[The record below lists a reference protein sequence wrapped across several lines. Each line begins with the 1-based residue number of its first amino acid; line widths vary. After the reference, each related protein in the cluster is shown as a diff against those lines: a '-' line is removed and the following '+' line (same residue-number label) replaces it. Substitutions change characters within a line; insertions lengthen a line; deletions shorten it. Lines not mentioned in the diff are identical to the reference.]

1 MDDFVLENLHAS
13 RNDFCSRLINLLT
26 PHIHYG
32 LKSIFDEA
40 WKLCIENGE
49 TTKYLMTFQN
59 FLLRIPKWNTSIIEK
74 ETQRINEQSGCSHI
88 EELITCVHIIH
99 LKTLTCV
106 RAGSKQKKIDIAIP
120 KLSNFIHNVYINVAR
135 KVYSN
140 VYLFEKTKQ
149 HLQIQKNNNKLEEFI
164 KECILNTIRESI
176 PIEKLLKVYIED
188 QFIEEDTEVVD
199 TEEIIAQDPVME
211 EEEKELDQQLE
222 NALETFD
229 NEKER
234 EGRVGEGEDSGSVK
248 KQTITF
254 HDMDQV
260 RTITDAENN
269 ISSTDELVNA
279 PKTLERLE
287 EISMKNFAKR
297 KEEQNSYDDDDGGD
311 ENDAIQIGEPV
322 SLGELDID
330 MFSEL

>member
-1 MDDFVLENLHAS
+1 MDDFVLENLQVS
-13 RNDFCSRLINLLT
+13 RNDFCSRLINILT
-26 PHIHYG
+26 PHIHSG

-40 WKLCIENGE
+40 WRICIENGE

-59 FLLRIPKWNTSIIEK
+59 FLLRVPKWNTSIIEK
-74 ETQRINEQSGCSHI
+74 ETQRISEQTGCGHI

-120 KLSNFIHNVYINVAR
+120 KLSEFIHKVYINVAR

-149 HLQIQKNNNKLEEFI
+149 HLQIQKNNYQLEGVI
-164 KECILNTIRESI
+164 KECILNTVRENI
-176 PIEKLLKVYIED
+176 PIEHLLKVYIED

-199 TEEIIAQDPVME
+199 TEEIIAQDPVIE
-211 EEEKELDQQLE
+211 EEEEQE
-222 NALETFD
+222 NEQEQEAAAAAAAAIE
-229 NEKER
+229 EAQYAG
-234 EGRVGEGEDSGSVK
+234 GRDDGVDGVK

-254 HDMDQV
+254 DDIDRV
-260 RTITDAENN
+260 RIMSDAE
-269 ISSTDELVNA
+269 TTEELVNA

-297 KEEQNSYDDDDGGD
+297 KEEEEDGDDDDD
-311 ENDAIQIGEPV
+311 AENDALQIGEPV
-322 SLGELDID
+322 SLGDLDID
-330 MFSEL
+330 MFSEEL

>member
-1 MDDFVLENLHAS
+1 MDDFVLENLQMS
-13 RNDFCSRLINLLT
+13 RNDFCSRLINILT
-26 PHIHYG
+26 PHIHSG

-40 WKLCIENGE
+40 WRLCIENGE

-59 FLLRIPKWNTSIIEK
+59 FLLRVPKWNASIIEK
-74 ETQRINEQSGCSHI
+74 ETQRISEQSGCGHI

-120 KLSNFIHNVYINVAR
+120 KLSEFIHKVYINVAR

-149 HLQIQKNNNKLEEFI
+149 HLQVQKNNYHLEVLI
-164 KECILNTIRESI
+164 KECILNAIRESI
-176 PIEKLLKVYIED
+176 PIEHLLKVYIED

-199 TEEIIAQDPVME
+199 TEEIIAQDPVIE
-211 EEEKELDQQLE
+211 EEDEEEQQADAVEEVKENQTE
-222 NALETFD
+222 
-229 NEKER
+229 
-234 EGRVGEGEDSGSVK
+234 SGGGGDDGIK

-254 HDMDQV
+254 DDIDRV
-260 RTITDAENN
+260 RILNDAES
-269 ISSTDELVNA
+269 ISSTEELVNA

-297 KEEQNSYDDDDGGD
+297 KEEEDGYVDDDDDD
-311 ENDAIQIGEPV
+311 ENNALHIGEPV
-322 SLGELDID
+322 TLGDLDID

>member
-1 MDDFVLENLHAS
+1 MDDFVLENLQMS
-13 RNDFCSRLINLLT
+13 RNDFCSRLINILT
-26 PHIHYG
+26 PHIHSG

-40 WKLCIENGE
+40 WRLCIENGE

-59 FLLRIPKWNTSIIEK
+59 FLLRVPKWNASIIEK
-74 ETQRINEQSGCSHI
+74 ETQRISEQSGCGHI

-120 KLSNFIHNVYINVAR
+120 KLSEFIHKVYINVAR

-149 HLQIQKNNNKLEEFI
+149 HLQIQKNNYHLEMLI
-164 KECILNTIRESI
+164 KECILNAIRESI
-176 PIEKLLKVYIED
+176 PIEHLLKVYIED

-199 TEEIIAQDPVME
+199 TEEIIAQDPVIE
-211 EEEKELDQQLE
+211 EEENEEEQQFDAVEEVRKNQTE
-222 NALETFD
+222 NGGGGD
-229 NEKER
+229 
-234 EGRVGEGEDSGSVK
+234 DDIK

-254 HDMDQV
+254 DDIDRV
-260 RTITDAENN
+260 RILNDAES
-269 ISSTDELVNA
+269 ISSTEELVNA

-297 KEEQNSYDDDDGGD
+297 KEEEGGYDDDDDDD
-311 ENDAIQIGEPV
+311 ENDALHIGEPV
-322 SLGELDID
+322 TLGDLDID

>member
-1 MDDFVLENLHAS
+1 MDDFVLENLQMS
-13 RNDFCSRLINLLT
+13 RNDFCSRLINILT
-26 PHIHYG
+26 PHIHSG

-40 WKLCIENGE
+40 WRICVENGE

-59 FLLRIPKWNTSIIEK
+59 FLLRVPKWNTSIIEK
-74 ETQRINEQSGCSHI
+74 ETQRISEQTGCGHI

-120 KLSNFIHNVYINVAR
+120 KLSEFIHKVYINVAR

-149 HLQIQKNNNKLEEFI
+149 HLQIQKNNYHLEGII
-164 KECILNTIRESI
+164 KECILNTIRDSI
-176 PIEKLLKVYIED
+176 PIEHLLKVYIQD

-199 TEEIIAQDPVME
+199 TEEIIAQDPVIE
-211 EEEKELDQQLE
+211 EEEGEEKEEE
-222 NALETFD
+222 NANPVEEAQNAGNNNHDED
-229 NEKER
+229 N
-234 EGRVGEGEDSGSVK
+234 GGVK
-248 KQTITF
+248 RQTITF
-254 HDMDQV
+254 DDVDRV
-260 RTITDAENN
+260 RIMNDTD
-269 ISSTDELVNA
+269 STEELVNA

-297 KEEQNSYDDDDGGD
+297 KEEQESYDDDDED
-311 ENDAIQIGEPV
+311 ENDALHIGEPV
-322 SLGELDID
+322 SLGDLDID
-330 MFSEL
+330 MFSEDL

>member
-1 MDDFVLENLHAS
+1 MDDFVLENLEVS

-26 PHIHYG
+26 PHIHSG

-59 FLLRIPKWNTSIIEK
+59 FLLRVPKWNTSIIEK
-74 ETQRINEQSGCSHI
+74 ETRRISEQSGCSHI

-106 RAGSKQKKIDIAIP
+106 RAGSKQKKIDISIP
-120 KLSNFIHNVYINVAR
+120 KLSEFIHKVYINVAR

-140 VYLFEKTKQ
+140 VYLFEKNKQ
-149 HLQIQKNNNKLEEFI
+149 HLQIQKNNYHLEGLI

-176 PIEKLLKVYIED
+176 PIEHLLKVYIED

-199 TEEIIAQDPVME
+199 TEEIIAQDPVVE
-211 EEEKELDQQLE
+211 EEDEHQKEESVEEDRNSSGDQ
-222 NALETFD
+222 D
-229 NEKER
+229 D
-234 EGRVGEGEDSGSVK
+234 GVK

-254 HDMDQV
+254 DDIDRV
-260 RTITDAENN
+260 RIMNDTD
-269 ISSTDELVNA
+269 STEELVNA

-297 KEEQNSYDDDDGGD
+297 KEEEDSYDDDDED
-311 ENDAIQIGEPV
+311 ENDALRIGEPV
-322 SLGELDID
+322 SLGDLDID

>member
-1 MDDFVLENLHAS
+1 MDDFVLENLQAS

-26 PHIHYG
+26 PHIHSG

-59 FLLRIPKWNTSIIEK
+59 FLLRVPKWNTSIIEK
-74 ETQRINEQSGCSHI
+74 ETQRISEQSGCSHI

-120 KLSNFIHNVYINVAR
+120 KLSEFIHKVYINVAR

-140 VYLFEKTKQ
+140 VYLFEKNKQ
-149 HLQIQKNNNKLEEFI
+149 HLQIQKNNYHLEGLI

-176 PIEKLLKVYIED
+176 PIEHLLKVYIED

-199 TEEIIAQDPVME
+199 TEEIIAQDPVVE
-211 EEEKELDQQLE
+211 EEEGEQENEHMVQEDVKEDQQ
-222 NALETFD
+222 
-229 NEKER
+229 
-234 EGRVGEGEDSGSVK
+234 GGIK

-254 HDMDQV
+254 DDIDRV
-260 RTITDAENN
+260 RIMNDAE
-269 ISSTDELVNA
+269 STEELVNA

-287 EISMKNFAKR
+287 EISMKSFAKR
-297 KEEQNSYDDDDGGD
+297 KEEQDNYDDDDED
-311 ENDAIQIGEPV
+311 ENDALQIGEPV
-322 SLGELDID
+322 LLGDLDID
-330 MFSEL
+330 MFSEEL

>member
-1 MDDFVLENLHAS
+1 VLENLQAS

-26 PHIHYG
+26 PHVHSG

-40 WKLCIENGE
+40 WRICIENGE

-59 FLLRIPKWNTSIIEK
+59 FLLRVPKWNTSIIEK
-74 ETQRINEQSGCSHI
+74 ETQRISEQSGCGHI

-120 KLSNFIHNVYINVAR
+120 KLSEFIHKVYINVAR
-135 KVYSN
+135 RVYSN

-149 HLQIQKNNNKLEEFI
+149 HLQIQKNNYQLEGLI

-176 PIEKLLKVYIED
+176 PIEHLLKVYIED
-188 QFIEEDTEVVD
+188 QFIEEDVEVVD

-211 EEEKELDQQLE
+211 EEEEEQPAEEEQQRADADAKEDQQGGGG
-222 NALETFD
+222 TQGD
-229 NEKER
+229 
-234 EGRVGEGEDSGSVK
+234 GVK

-254 HDMDQV
+254 DDIDRV
-260 RTITDAENN
+260 RIMNDAD
-269 ISSTDELVNA
+269 STEELVNA

-287 EISMKNFAKR
+287 EISMKSFAKR
-297 KEEQNSYDDDDGGD
+297 KEEQDSYDDDDEGGD
-311 ENDAIQIGEPV
+311 ENDALHIGEPV
-322 SLGELDID
+322 SLGDLDID
-330 MFSEL
+330 MFSEEL

>member
-26 PHIHYG
+26 PHIHSG

-40 WKLCIENGE
+40 WRLCIENNE
-49 TTKYLMTFQN
+49 ATKYLMTFQN
-59 FLLRIPKWNTSIIEK
+59 FLLRVPKWNVSIIEK
-74 ETQRINEQSGCSHI
+74 ETQRISEQSGCSHI
-88 EELITCVHIIH
+88 EELITCVHITH

-120 KLSNFIHNVYINVAR
+120 KPSEFIHKVYINVAR

-149 HLQIQKNNNKLEEFI
+149 HLQIQKNNFKLEELI

-176 PIEKLLKVYIED
+176 PIEHLLKVYMED
-188 QFIEEDTEVVD
+188 QFIEEDTEVVES
-199 TEEIIAQDPVME
+199 EEVIAQDPVVE
-211 EEEKELDQQLE
+211 EEEEVEQQLE
-222 NALETFD
+222 QNDASEKQDVETRGHGD
-229 NEKER
+229 T
-234 EGRVGEGEDSGSVK
+234 VDK

-254 HDMDQV
+254 DDVDRV
-260 RTITDAENN
+260 RIMNDSDEN

-297 KEEQNSYDDDDGGD
+297 KEEQNSYDDDDDDGY

-322 SLGELDID
+322 SLGDLDID
-330 MFSEL
+330 MFSEEL

>member
-1 MDDFVLENLHAS
+1 MDDFVLENLQSS

-26 PHIHYG
+26 PHIHSG

-59 FLLRIPKWNTSIIEK
+59 FLLRVPKWNTSIIEK
-74 ETQRINEQSGCSHI
+74 ETQRISEQSGCSHI

-120 KLSNFIHNVYINVAR
+120 KLSEFIHKVYINVAR

-140 VYLFEKTKQ
+140 VYLFEKNKQ
-149 HLQIQKNNNKLEEFI
+149 HLQIQKNNYHLEGLI

-176 PIEKLLKVYIED
+176 PIEHLLKVYIED

-199 TEEIIAQDPVME
+199 TEEIIAQDPVIE
-211 EEEKELDQQLE
+211 EEEHEQLE
-222 NALETFD
+222 PE
-229 NEKER
+229 EVKE
-234 EGRVGEGEDSGSVK
+234 ENKNDGDDDGVK

-254 HDMDQV
+254 DDIDRV
-260 RTITDAENN
+260 RIMNDGSE
-269 ISSTDELVNA
+269 DELVNA

-297 KEEQNSYDDDDGGD
+297 KEEDEQGGYDDDED
-311 ENDAIQIGEPV
+311 ENDALRIGEPV
-322 SLGELDID
+322 SLGDLDID
-330 MFSEL
+330 MFSEEL

>member
-1 MDDFVLENLHAS
+1 MDDFVLENLQMS
-13 RNDFCSRLINLLT
+13 RNDFCSRLINILT
-26 PHIHYG
+26 PHIHSG

-40 WKLCIENGE
+40 WRMCIENGE

-59 FLLRIPKWNTSIIEK
+59 FLLRVPKWNTSIIEK
-74 ETQRINEQSGCSHI
+74 ETQRISEQTGCGHI

-120 KLSNFIHNVYINVAR
+120 KLSEFIHKVYINVAR

-149 HLQIQKNNNKLEEFI
+149 HLQIQKNNYHLEGVI
-164 KECILNTIRESI
+164 KECILNTIRDSI
-176 PIEKLLKVYIED
+176 PIEHLLKVYIED

-199 TEEIIAQDPVME
+199 TEEIIAQDPVE
-211 EEEKELDQQLE
+211 EEEP
-222 NALETFD
+222 
-229 NEKER
+229 EKEQ
-234 EGRVGEGEDSGSVK
+234 EQEQQVEEEIKEQNAGDGGDGVK

-254 HDMDQV
+254 DDIDRV
-260 RTITDAENN
+260 RTMSDGDTVE
-269 ISSTDELVNA
+269 SMEELVNA

-297 KEEQNSYDDDDGGD
+297 KEEEEGDDDDD
-311 ENDAIQIGEPV
+311 DVENDALQIGEPV
-322 SLGELDID
+322 SLGDLDID

>member
-1 MDDFVLENLHAS
+1 MDDFVLENLQMS
-13 RNDFCSRLINLLT
+13 RNDFCSRLINILT
-26 PHIHYG
+26 PHIHSG

-40 WKLCIENGE
+40 WRMCIENGE

-59 FLLRIPKWNTSIIEK
+59 FLLRVPKWNTSIIEK
-74 ETQRINEQSGCSHI
+74 ETQRISEQTGCGHI

-120 KLSNFIHNVYINVAR
+120 KLSEFIHKVYINVAR

-149 HLQIQKNNNKLEEFI
+149 HLQIQKNNYHLEGII
-164 KECILNTIRESI
+164 KECILNTIRENI
-176 PIEKLLKVYIED
+176 PIEHLLKVYIED

-199 TEEIIAQDPVME
+199 TEEIIAQDPVE
-211 EEEKELDQQLE
+211 EEE
-222 NALETFD
+222 T
-229 NEKER
+229 EKEQ
-234 EGRVGEGEDSGSVK
+234 EQQVEEEIKEEQNAGDGGDGVK

-254 HDMDQV
+254 DDIDRV
-260 RTITDAENN
+260 RTMSDGDTVD
-269 ISSTDELVNA
+269 STEELVNA

-297 KEEQNSYDDDDGGD
+297 KEEEEGDDDDD
-311 ENDAIQIGEPV
+311 DAENDALQIGEPV
-322 SLGELDID
+322 SLGDLDID

>member
-1 MDDFVLENLHAS
+1 MDDFVLENLQAS

-26 PHIHYG
+26 PHIHSG
-32 LKSIFDEA
+32 LKSIFEEA

-59 FLLRIPKWNTSIIEK
+59 FLLRVPKWNASIIEK
-74 ETQRINEQSGCSHI
+74 ETHRISEQSGCSHI

-120 KLSNFIHNVYINVAR
+120 KLSEFIHKVYINVAR

-140 VYLFEKTKQ
+140 VYLFEKNKQ
-149 HLQIQKNNNKLEEFI
+149 HLQIQKNNYHLEGLI

-176 PIEKLLKVYIED
+176 PIEHLLKVYIED

-199 TEEIIAQDPVME
+199 TEEIIAQDPVVE
-211 EEEKELDQQLE
+211 EEEQEEEHSAEEEHHNAGGDQ
-222 NALETFD
+222 D
-229 NEKER
+229 D
-234 EGRVGEGEDSGSVK
+234 GIK

-254 HDMDQV
+254 DDIDRV
-260 RTITDAENN
+260 RIMNDHES
-269 ISSTDELVNA
+269 ISSTEELVNA

-297 KEEQNSYDDDDGGD
+297 KEDEDNYDDDDDGD
-311 ENDAIQIGEPV
+311 ENDAIHIGEAV
-322 SLGELDID
+322 TLGDLDID